1 MRLLKQHAT
10 KTGKYREPWGARS
23 LLQKCTY
30 AVQVR
35 LERELFFF
43 DYLGDSGRSWD
54 INLPI
59 SDFFHGYR
67 NCVEQRFQEQ
77 YACELSVRL
86 RNLAVDEQA
95 FETRP

>member
-10 KTGKYREPWGARS
+10 KTGKYSEPWRARS
-23 LLQKCTY
+23 LPQKCAY

-35 LERELFFF
+35 LERKLFFF

-54 INLPI
+54 INLPM
-59 SDFFHGYR
+59 SDFVYSCR

-77 YACELSVRL
+77 YASELSIRL
-86 RNLAVDEQA
+86 RNLAVDDQA